1 MSTAFISG
9 ASYGI
14 GEALAYALARRGYNL
29 ILAARSEDKL
39 QSLKHSLESAC
50 GIKVTVRSCDL
61 SELSEVESLCADLD
75 EVKEDLT
82 LVVNNAGFGYFGPM
96 AAMESK
102 IIEQMVNLNCL
113 SLTRLSLK
121 AAEIFAAKGEG
132 KILNVASTAAF
143 EACPYLG
150 VYAATK
156 AYVLSFSEALSLELK
171 NSPVKITCLC
181 PGPTRTHFGQRAGFK
196 EDSPFERYAM
206 EAEEVASMALD
217 ALDHNRIIKVC
228 GRLNALGAVLAQI
241 CPRPLVRKIA
251 TYLLLK
257 MH

>member
-14 GEALAYALARRGYNL
+14 GEALAYALACRGFNL

-39 QSLKHSLESAC
+39 QDLKRSLESEC
-50 GIKVTVRSCDL
+50 KIKVTVLPCDL
-61 SELSEVESLCADLD
+61 SELSEIQRLCARLD
-75 EVKEDLT
+75 EVKEDLA

-102 IIEQMVNLNCL
+102 TIEQMVNLNCL
-113 SLTRLSLK
+113 SLTRISLK
-121 AAEIFAAKGEG
+121 AVEIFQSKGQG

-171 NSPVKITCLC
+171 GSPVKITCLC

-196 EDSPFERYAM
+196 EDSPFESYAM
-206 EAEEVASMALD
+206 DAKEVADMALD
-217 ALDHNRIIKVC
+217 ALDRNRIIKVC

-241 CPRPLVRKIA
+241 CPRPMVRKIA
-251 TYLLLK
+251 TYFLLK